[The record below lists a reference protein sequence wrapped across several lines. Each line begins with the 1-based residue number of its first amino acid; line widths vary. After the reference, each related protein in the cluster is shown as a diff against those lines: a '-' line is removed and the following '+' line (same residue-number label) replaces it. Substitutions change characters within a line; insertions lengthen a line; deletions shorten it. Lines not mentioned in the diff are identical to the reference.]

1 MVSTTI
7 FLNSGV
13 YRLFGTP
20 FGMEKHPIFSA
31 KYLTILV

>member
-20 FGMEKHPIFSA
+20 FGMEKTPFGMEKHPIF
-31 KYLTILV
+31 

>member
-7 FLNSGV
+7 FLNSGM

-20 FGMEKHPIFSA
+20 FGMEKHPIF
-31 KYLTILV
+31 

>member
-1 MVSTTI
+1 MVSITS

-20 FGMEKHPIFSA
+20 FGIEKHPIS
-31 KYLTILV
+31 